1 MTAQH
6 VDVIV
11 VGAGHNGLVTAAL
24 LARAGRK
31 VLVVEAREQPGGQL
45 VDVEFE
51 GGASA
56 PALQPSTR
64 LRPDV
69 VRALDLT
76 RHGLVIN
83 ESSAPY
89 MAPLP
94 GGETLR
100 LNSSAHDPETLD
112 AIRRLSA
119 RDAAR
124 WPEFVA
130 FMDAAAAFLDTAYAT
145 SMPRMAQVAW
155 RTDGLPLAALAW
167 KLRRLGRRD
176 MFRVVRSLAMTAIEF
191 TEEWFES
198 GPLRAAIGALA
209 VHGLTLGA
217 MSAGGGLNLIHQ
229 WRNRGGLAHR
239 GSAGDAQN
247 VVAALV
253 SCLQSHGGQ
262 VRTRTPVE
270 RILVERQ
277 CALGVALA
285 GGEEIRAGLVVSAAD
300 PRRTLLGLVGA
311 PELPPEFAWH
321 VRSIRMRGSVA
332 RVHVLTDGRHGLPEG
347 TLVVAPTLEYLERAY
362 DAAKYGQMSEAPY
375 LEITTS
381 GPVVSIHFQF
391 APHAL
396 RGSDWTSQREVLER
410 RAIDTLAAHYPAF
423 RESVRELRSITPVDL
438 EQGWGLTEGDLNH
451 GQLILDQALFM
462 RPLPGWSDH
471 RTPIDG
477 LWLCG
482 NGTHGGGG
490 VSGTAGRNAA
500 RAILRAKSTS

>member
-6 VDVIV
+6 ADVIV
-11 VGAGHNGLVTAAL
+11 IGAGHNGLVTAAS

-31 VLVVEAREQPGGQL
+31 VLVLEAREQPGGQL
-45 VDVEFE
+45 SSIACGPLSV
-51 GGASA
+51 
-56 PALQPSTR
+56 PALHPSAH

-76 RHGLVIN
+76 RHGLIIN
-83 ESSAPY
+83 ESEAPY
-89 MAPLP
+89 VAPLP

-100 LNSSAHDPETLD
+100 LIPSANHPATLD
-112 AIRRLSA
+112 SIRRLSV

-130 FMDAAAAFLDTAYAT
+130 FMDTAAAFLDAAYAT
-145 SMPRMAQVAW
+145 TMPRLPRVGW
-155 RTDGLPLAALAW
+155 HTDGLPLAALAW

-176 MFRVVRSLAMTAIEF
+176 MFRVIRSLAMTAIEF

-198 GPLRAAIGALA
+198 NPLKAAVGALA
-209 VHGLTLGA
+209 VHGLTLGS

-229 WRNRGGLAHR
+229 WRNRGGLGHR

-253 SCLQSHGGQ
+253 KCLQSHGGEL
-262 VRTRTPVE
+262 RTGTPVA
-270 RILVERQ
+270 RIVVEHQR
-277 CALGVALA
+277 AVGVALA
-285 GGEEIRAGLVVSAAD
+285 SGEEIRAGLVVSAAD
-300 PRRTLLGLVGA
+300 PRRSLLDLVGA
-311 PELPPEFAWH
+311 PELPPEFTWH

-332 RVHVLTDGRHGLPEG
+332 RVHVLTDGHHDLPKG
-347 TLVVAPTLEYLERAY
+347 TLVVAPTLKYLERAY
-362 DAAKYGQMSEAPY
+362 DAAKYGQVSEAPY
-375 LEITTS
+375 LEVTTS

-391 APHAL
+391 APYAL
-396 RGSDWTSQREVLER
+396 RASDWTSQRAVLER
-410 RAIDTLAAHYPAF
+410 RAIDTLATHYPAF
-423 RESVRELRSITPVDL
+423 RESVREVRSITPVDL

-482 NGTHGGGG
+482 SGTHGGGG
-490 VSGTAGRNAA
+490 ISGTAGRNAA